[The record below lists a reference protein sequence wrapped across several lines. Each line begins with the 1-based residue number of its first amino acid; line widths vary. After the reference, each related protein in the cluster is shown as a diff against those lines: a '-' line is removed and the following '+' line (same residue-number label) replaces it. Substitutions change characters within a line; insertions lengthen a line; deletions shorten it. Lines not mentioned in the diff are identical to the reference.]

1 MWWKLQKLLMHYIV
15 AIPLATELIYWA
27 FNKTAGGRYYRGVTA
42 AQSLYDMY
50 VNK

>member
-1 MWWKLQKLLMHYIV
+1 MWLKLQQLLMNYIV

-27 FNKTAGGRYYRGVTA
+27 FSKTASGRYYRGVTV
-42 AQSLYDMY
+42 AQCLYDMY